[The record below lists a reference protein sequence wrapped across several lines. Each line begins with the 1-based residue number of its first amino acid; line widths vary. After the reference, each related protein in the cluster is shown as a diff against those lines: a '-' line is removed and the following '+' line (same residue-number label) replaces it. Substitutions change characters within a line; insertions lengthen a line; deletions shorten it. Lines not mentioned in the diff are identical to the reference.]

1 MIHYHSFLIFKKTLK
16 EGKKPLPQLLLI
28 EANDPLSFL
37 IFKQT
42 LKEGKEP
49 LSQLLLIETNDPLSL
64 LIFKQTPKRK
74 GAAAAAP
81 LVGLF

>member
-1 MIHYHSFLIFKKTLK
+1 LEGAYFRFSAK
-16 EGKKPLPQLLLI
+16 EGK
-28 EANDPLSFL
+28 D
-37 IFKQT
+37 
-42 LKEGKEP
+42 P
-49 LSQLLLIETNDPLSL
+49 LSQLLLIETNDPLTL